1 MNRSRQSYL
10 IVSVLAL
17 CAWMGLALAPCGAQ
31 TSPVPFLQQPVWPV
45 GAVPG
50 GAQFTLVAT
59 GTGFVRGS
67 TLTWNGTRLTT
78 TYVSGTRINAS
89 VPASYITASL
99 GALVG
104 VQQPGGLPASNGVTF
119 EVGKSRTSVT
129 LGRTDYAAG
138 LDSVSVVTADFNGDG
153 VPDLAAVSNSQS
165 NFTILTGNGDGT
177 FKVQGTF
184 LIPSAPGYV
193 AVADFNNDGKA
204 DLAISGLGVVYVFLG
219 NGDGTFG
226 GATDYTMQADDG
238 PVAVGDFN
246 GDGIVD
252 IATTDP
258 ATGTVAVM
266 VNGVATNYSVG
277 SMPEGVTVGDFN
289 HDGKLDLAVANYAG
303 ASLSILLGNGDG
315 TFKTPS
321 TITTT
326 NGPWALVTA
335 DINNDA
341 KLDLLVATP
350 GYSQTENQMVVLVGN
365 GDGTFKAPQ
374 GYSVGSDPL
383 GIVAGDFNNDRKLD
397 VAVAAEASNQ
407 VSLLLGNG
415 DGTFQTSLSYA
426 AAAGVDSLAAGDFN
440 KDGSLDLAG
449 SYYNSSSVSA
459 FLQPSNGQAKAVVS
473 PTSLTFP
480 LTVVSYS
487 SASMPVTLTNT
498 GTANL
503 SIQSIT
509 ASAQFSANTNFQ
521 GGCQS
526 SLSPGAFCTINVTF
540 TPQHQGTQTGTLT
553 ISDNA
558 QGSPQTVSLQGQATF
573 FLVSPLSWDFGTV
586 TWGTTSTPL
595 QISIYG
601 EDGQPEKVS
610 FSISPSGDTSLFPY
624 TNTCNGYVPSHAFCY
639 VNISFAPVQGTGS
652 VSANFQ
658 INGGGGLTKVAISGT
673 GHQ

>member
-1 MNRSRQSYL
+1 M
-10 IVSVLAL
+10 
-17 CAWMGLALAPCGAQ
+17 APCGAQ
-31 TSPVPFLQQPVWPV
+31 TNPVPYLQQPVWPV
-45 GAVPG
+45 GAVSG
-50 GAQFTLVAT
+50 GPQFTLVAT
-59 GTGFVRGS
+59 GTGFVNGS

-78 TYVSGTRINAS
+78 SYVSSTRINAS
-89 VPASYITASL
+89 VPASYITSSV
-99 GALVG
+99 GVLVG

-129 LGRTDYAAG
+129 LGRTDYTAG
-138 LDSVSVVTADFNGDG
+138 LDSASILTADFNGDG
-153 VPDLAAVSNSQS
+153 IPDLAAVSNSQS
-165 NFTILTGNGDGT
+165 NFTILTGAGDGT
-177 FKVQGTF
+177 FRVQGTF
-184 LIPSAPGYV
+184 ATPSSPGYM
-193 AVADFNNDGKA
+193 AVGDFNNDGKA

-246 GDGIVD
+246 GDGILD
-252 IATTDP
+252 LATTDP

-266 VNGVATNYSVG
+266 VNGLATNYTVG

-289 HDGKLDLAVANYAG
+289 HDGKLDLAVANYG
-303 ASLSILLGNGDG
+303 SASLSILTGNGDG
-315 TFKTPS
+315 TFKTPL
-321 TITTT
+321 TVATTD
-326 NGPWALVTA
+326 GPWAVVTS
-335 DINNDA
+335 DVNNDA

-350 GYSQTENQMVVLVGN
+350 GYSQSENQMVVLLGN
-365 GDGTFKAPQ
+365 GDGTFKTGV

-383 GIVAGDFNNDRKLD
+383 GIVVGDFNSDRKLD
-397 VAVAAEASNQ
+397 VAVADEASNQ
-407 VSLLLGNG
+407 VSLLLGKG

-449 SYYNSSSVSA
+449 SYYNSSSVST
-459 FLQPSNGQAKAVVS
+459 FLQPSNGQAKAVLS
-473 PTSLTFP
+473 PTSLLFP

-498 GTANL
+498 GTATL

-509 ASAQFSANTNFQ
+509 ASDQFSQTNTC
-521 GGCQS
+521 GS

-553 ISDNA
+553 VSDNA

-573 FLVSPLSWDFGTV
+573 FLVSPLSLKFKNV
-586 TWGTTSTPL
+586 AVGTTSSPQT
-595 QISIYG
+595 ISIYG

-610 FSISPSGDTSLFPY
+610 FSISPSSDTSLFPY
-624 TNTCNGYVPSHAFCY
+624 TNTCNGYVPSHAYCY
-639 VNISFAPVQGTGS
+639 VYVSYAPTGTGE
-652 VSANFQ
+652 VDATLQ
-658 INGGGGLTKVAISGT
+658 INGGGGLTKVSLKGNPPN
-673 GHQ
+673 